1 MTAGNDKTSIYSA
14 AASMGMHL
22 LFVIILT
29 FAMMKPEPMRV
40 ALITDVTLIERKEYS
55 GEPGLEKDVVGVQ
68 DVQQKIP
75 DTVEKK
81 EEQNAAVEIIEEP
94 VEERPDVG
102 ELLRQLEEQKSKL
115 DMGISR
121 ETLRREAD
129 SAETG
134 VVEDMGEAV
143 DAKNTVAGGDPVI
156 TGALSARRYQRIQWY
171 FPEKLP
177 EETELAVELVVAPS
191 GIIRSVRLMRAS
203 GYPELDRLAVSQA
216 RNLKFDPL
224 PLNARQEDQ
233 IGVLLFKFGA
243 RAQ

>member
-1 MTAGNDKTSIYSA
+1 VTAGDDKTSIYSA

-22 LFVIILT
+22 LFIIILT
-29 FAMMKPEPMRV
+29 FSMMKPEPMRV
-40 ALITDVTLIERKEYS
+40 ALITDVTLIERKQYS

-68 DVQQKIP
+68 EVQRSIP

-81 EEQNAAVEIIEEP
+81 EESAAVEVIEEP
-94 VEERPDVG
+94 VEEKPDVG
-102 ELLRQLEEQKSKL
+102 ELLRQLEEQRARL

-121 ETLRREAD
+121 ERLRRDVE

-134 VVEDMGEAV
+134 VVEDMGETV
-143 DAKNTVAGGDPVI
+143 DTRHTAAGGDPII

-191 GIIRSVRLMRAS
+191 GIIRSVSLMRAS

-233 IGVLLFKFGA
+233 VGVLLFKFGA